1 MEPNPAG
8 AASGAPSPSQQP
20 YGEVFDRGYQHYAGV
35 RAGRSHAIQALI
47 WYSVKRGLGI
57 KKKWTAKIIPAALY
71 FFAFIPAI
79 VVVGVLS
86 FVPAGTNLSYPFLTD
101 FIRFALLVFA
111 ASTAAEML
119 CDDRRENVLSLYF
132 SRAITRVDYL
142 VAKVAALAIL
152 TGTIAFGPPFLLFLG
167 KTLLAP
173 NPISYFGHHAGDL
186 GRIIVYAVLIASYF
200 SAIGLSV
207 AAYTNRKGVATA
219 IFIGGIIIIGGLS
232 NALYAAL
239 NASSRKY
246 LLLVSPFDLVQ
257 AISRWLFSAQRERNE
272 SLGGV
277 QLSGLLMVAGVLI
290 AIAIASLIMY
300 RRYLADE

>member
-1 MEPNPAG
+1 MDANPAG
-8 AASGAPSPSQQP
+8 AARASLPAQQP
-20 YGEVFDRGYQHYAGV
+20 YGEVFDRGYQHYDGV

-71 FFAFIPAI
+71 FFAYIPAI

-86 FVPAGTNLSYPFLTD
+86 FVPAGTTLSYPFLTD

-142 VAKVAALAIL
+142 LAKVAALAIL
-152 TGTIAFGPPFLLFLG
+152 TGSIAFGPLLLLFLG
-167 KTLLAP
+167 KTLLAD

-186 GRIIVYAVLIASYF
+186 GRVIVFAVLISAYF

-207 AAYTNRKGVATA
+207 AAYSNRKGVATA
-219 IFIGGIIIIGGLS
+219 IFIGGVIIVGGLA
-232 NALYAAL
+232 NALFHAL

-246 LLLVSPFDLVQ
+246 LLLLSPFDLTQ
-257 AISRWLFSAQRERNE
+257 SISRWLFNAARERDE
-272 SLGGV
+272 SLGAV
-277 QLSGLLMVAGVLI
+277 QLSGPLMVAGVLL
-290 AIAIASLIMY
+290 AVVVASFIMY

>member
-1 MEPNPAG
+1 MDANPAR
-8 AASGAPSPSQQP
+8 AGAPMPAQP
-20 YGEVFDRGYQHYAGV
+20 YGEVFDRGYQHYDGV

-71 FFAFIPAI
+71 VFAYIPAI

-86 FVPAGTNLSYPFLTD
+86 FVPAGTDLSYPFLNQ

-111 ASTAAEML
+111 AATAAEML

-142 VAKVAALAIL
+142 AAKVAALAIL
-152 TGTIAFGPPFLLFLG
+152 TGTIALGPPLLLFLG
-167 KTLLAP
+167 KTFLAD
-173 NPISYFGHHAGDL
+173 NPISYFGHHVGDL
-186 GRIIVYAVLIASYF
+186 GRVVAFALLISAYF

-219 IFIGGIIIIGGLS
+219 IFIGGMIIIGGLA

-239 NASSRKY
+239 DTSARKY
-246 LLLVSPFDLVQ
+246 LLLVSPFDLVES
-257 AISRWLFSAQRERNE
+257 ISHWLFNDDRPANE
-272 SLGGV
+272 SLGAA
-277 QLSGLLMVAGVLI
+277 QLSGGLMVAGVLV
-290 AIAIASLIMY
+290 AVAIASFIMY